1 MEKVKLLVGHLLINE
16 PEPTPMEY
24 VHTLNRLEILEDF
37 GVEKNPEIWLNFGFK
52 KDILWL

>member
-52 KDILWL
+52 KDIFWL